1 MAAPTAMGPT
11 KVKGNSSASAG
22 PEAKS
27 FALFFAGVVEG
38 VSSGLSS
45 EGILSEPRER
55 FRIQPGGERDK
66 HRDAERDGLRA
77 AHDGPWRFAGRH
89 EPGMHDNAEEV
100 VERGHDVQHRK
111 DREHREVR
119 CDEGKEHEVR

>member
-89 EPGMHDNAEEV
+89 RSEERRV
-100 VERGHDVQHRK
+100 
-111 DREHREVR
+111 
-119 CDEGKEHEVR
+119 GKECGLLCRSRWSPYH